1 MHRITLKPRPALEP
15 VQLLNRAMRPL
26 ACTPADQKR
35 PLAMMEMHHFVTKV
49 LPKANGSSAHE
60 SEGPVGPAHPYVQ
73 ERMRDMGEL
82 FNEPEVLLE
91 RLRGKMRR

>member
-1 MHRITLKPRPALEP
+1 MHRITLKPRPALER
-15 VQLLNRAMRPL
+15 VQLFNRAMRQL
-26 ACTPADQKR
+26 VTRGDQKR

-73 ERMRDMGEL
+73 ERMRYMGEL
-82 FNEPEVLLE
+82 FNDPEVLLE
-91 RLRGKMRR
+91 RLRGKRRR